1 MTEPETYINTLKT
14 LGCKIYSL
22 YNHFQ
27 VHKSIPKH
35 QIEEQNK
42 SIDIL
47 NYNKEI
53 SRSRLA
59 LGNMIKVKSWKI
71 IIKNKKKR
79 ERERGLNLNS
89 LLPSSFNLEGAK
101 DKIIDFWLSSGRQR
115 LKSGWQKLNLGK
127 INATFWTKI
136 TNNLPKRK
144 KSGGQLPPL
153 GLMWLCPCQ

>member
-59 LGNMIKVKSWKI
+59 LGNMIKVKS
-71 IIKNKKKR
+71 
-79 ERERGLNLNS
+79 
-89 LLPSSFNLEGAK
+89 
-101 DKIIDFWLSSGRQR
+101 
-115 LKSGWQKLNLGK
+115 
-127 INATFWTKI
+127 
-136 TNNLPKRK
+136 
-144 KSGGQLPPL
+144 
-153 GLMWLCPCQ
+153 